1 MNDNPWLLFV
11 AFPVA
16 AYVIGSTPFGAIIAR
31 AKGVDLRKAGSG
43 NVGAT
48 NVGRVLGRKWGY
60 LCFVLDVLKGLVPIL
75 LAGALLRRCEDFPTQ
90 LHQAAWLAVGMGAIA
105 GHVLSFYL
113 RFRGGKGVA
122 TSLGVILGIY
132 PYFTWAALAVLGLWV
147 VVTLISRYVSLG
159 SIVAAVAFVPL
170 FTAFNWPQ
178 VRDLWPMG
186 AFAAVMVALIV
197 YRHRGN
203 IQRLLAGKEN
213 KIGAKAKTS

>member
-1 MNDNPWLLFV
+1 
-11 AFPVA
+11 
-16 AYVIGSTPFGAIIAR
+16 
-31 AKGVDLRKAGSG
+31 
-43 NVGAT
+43 
-48 NVGRVLGRKWGY
+48 
-60 LCFVLDVLKGLVPIL
+60 
-75 LAGALLRRCEDFPTQ
+75 
-90 LHQAAWLAVGMGAIA
+90 MGAIA

-159 SIVAAVAFVPL
+159 SIVAAAAFVPL
-170 FTAFNWPQ
+170 FVAFNLGSLGK
-178 VRDLWPMG
+178 VWPMG

-203 IQRLLAGKEN
+203 IRRLLAGKEN
-213 KIGAKAKTS
+213 KIGTARPGEEISRESSR